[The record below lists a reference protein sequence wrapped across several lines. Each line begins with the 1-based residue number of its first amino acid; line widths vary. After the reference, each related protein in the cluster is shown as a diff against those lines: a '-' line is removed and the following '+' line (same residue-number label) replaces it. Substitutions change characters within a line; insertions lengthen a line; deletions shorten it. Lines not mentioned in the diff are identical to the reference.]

1 MAKGLCPGVGRSCR
15 KESVEKRGR
24 EREGETIFL
33 GLHGKPIKP
42 LHRTSTTQEGTGCPL
57 EEVLKVRAGKWAGFH
72 APKSWLWRMRRTQP
86 PWFPHQ
92 KNVG

>member
-42 LHRTSTTQEGTGCPL
+42 LHRTCNTHEGTERPL
-57 EEVLKVRAGKWAGFH
+57 EEVFKAQAGK
-72 APKSWLWRMRRTQP
+72 
-86 PWFPHQ
+86 
-92 KNVG
+92 